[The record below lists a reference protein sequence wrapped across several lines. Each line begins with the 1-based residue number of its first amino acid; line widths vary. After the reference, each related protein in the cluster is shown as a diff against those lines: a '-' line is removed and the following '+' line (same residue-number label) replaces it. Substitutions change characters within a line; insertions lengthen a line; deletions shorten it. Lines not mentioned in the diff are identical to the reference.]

1 MHCRLFL
8 CRVKKV
14 YFLLVISALSFPSV
28 AQSLNIPEL
37 IGFLDMPPAQI
48 DTVLQKKGYKL
59 DEKKVDSSSGIYNYS
74 NLQINSGS
82 GLSLIRSVNFM
93 DVKVGKMRGR
103 LLTYRTFS
111 EQDYHKILE
120 YLLQAKFKSTHVFDF
135 KEEKHTLYEKDG
147 RTVRLKVMDQKLAT
161 GKLIKVYEVEIG
173 Q

>member
-1 MHCRLFL
+1 
-8 CRVKKV
+8 VKKI
-14 YFLLVISALSFPSV
+14 YFLLVLSVLSLPSI

-59 DEKKVDSSSGIYNYS
+59 DEKKIDSSSGIYNYS
-74 NLQINSGS
+74 NLQINSSS

-93 DVKVGKMRGR
+93 DVKVGKMKGR

-111 EQDYHKILE
+111 EQDYQKILE
-120 YLLQAKFKSTHVFDF
+120 YLLQAKFKSTHTFDF
-135 KEEKHTLYEKDG
+135 KEQQHTLYEKDG
-147 RTVRLKVMDQKLAT
+147 RTVRVKVIDEKLAT
-161 GKLIKVYEVEIG
+161 GKEIKVYEVEVG